1 MPVAT
6 GGRSPLT
13 YTLEGLPNGLSFDAN
28 SRILSGIPTLAGT
41 SNVIYTVTDSA
52 DATNTLEFV
61 IGITANTP
69 PTITGSATLDYIEN
83 SDTPVA
89 TYSAEDAQNDNI
101 TWFLGGVDMASFTI
115 DSSGVLTFNSSPD
128 FENPADSDAN
138 NIYEVTLIATDDNT
152 IAPAPST
159 LDVRV
164 TITDLDDAAVPT
176 APTNLMAQ
184 GGFAQATLTW
194 TKPTSDGGAP
204 ITGYQ
209 YHRTHNKGMYAST
222 GPRAWYDLPNTDS
235 ASTSAVVTNNT
246 GGSRTRLPAVLT
258 YFEVRAVNIIGSSL
272 ASNEAS
278 ATVLAA
284 PTAHA
289 GSNQSAVAG
298 AQVIL
303 PGSATDTDGSTIVS
317 YSWTQTGGTS
327 VTLIDA
333 DTATA
338 TFTAP
343 GVGAETTL
351 VFTLTVTDSD
361 GGIGSDTVE
370 VVIMPLIVTFP
381 ALGESTVGNSASVK
395 ITFST
400 AVSGLTQDD
409 FETTNAS
416 VDNIT
421 GSATTYTI
429 TYTSTSVA
437 SVELTLKAD
446 SVIISN
452 NVMGPAIS
460 ISSSGEAIMAQEE
473 SLASPRFKSD
483 MTIEGITTAQ
493 FDKMLFRQGMADLLG
508 INIDD
513 VRVLSISAGS
523 VVVNLEITAQTNEA
537 LSMLIGTYNTARA
550 ASETQLLAA
559 TRQPEATGV
568 STTAPVTP
576 KVATTPVA
584 PTLDAAPRDSGVILS
599 WNTPD
604 DGGAPITGYKL
615 ASKTTNTDFSIFKPI
630 LGSSLETLAYTVMG
644 LTNGVTYTFKIL
656 ATNIAGD
663 GAESNE
669 VSAVPAVNIL
679 PTAHAGDNQS
689 ITSGKTVT
697 LDGSG
702 SSDGDGTPLT
712 YNWSQTSGTPTV
724 MLTNANRAIATFIAP
739 DVDAETKLVFTLR
752 VSDNIAS
759 DNASVTITI
768 TPDLAI
774 SEQERDLQATS
785 IAHLVE
791 VITAKSADIITSR
804 MKKASNNKGE
814 AEILATIN
822 GNKMHITK
830 ENIARAVEN
839 DMPGLDIIDS
849 LCGFSTMQD
858 GADVACNPSWKSV
871 LAKSSFAYTDSS
883 SADTNFALWGEGDV
897 GGFSAKL
904 KDGGSYDGDYNAIHL
919 GLDYKNSSSLKG
931 VMLSIIDSEIDYKL
945 KGEDDKS
952 TLDIDTKNISP
963 YIQWNKGDGVNLWAM
978 FALGSGDV
986 KLSGNDRI
994 GSSDLE
1000 TNALALGID
1009 NALDLD
1015 LPNALAMTF
1024 KSDFNYSSAQVDG
1037 DEDIAEL
1044 DSKNWRL
1051 RLALDIAFE
1060 KLLAR
1065 GKLSQHLEIGAR
1077 VDGGD
1082 RQETLSDNSIGRGIE
1097 LAVGAKY
1104 SGNNGTKV
1112 ELFAK
1117 SLIAHSNRG
1126 QGEYNISLNL
1136 SHASNNGQ
1144 RGLQLSLRPV
1154 WGKSIDKDTWSSEN
1168 LLKETKAKED
1178 SDNTSGSL
1186 SYKPDSIAF
1195 RIGYNLRLSDIAG
1208 LFKPYSEFNR
1218 SDDDSRT
1225 NKIGISFIPLEE
1237 SLELEVFNKQK
1248 SSASDKENIWMLQG
1262 KYGF

>member
-1 MPVAT
+1 M
-6 GGRSPLT
+6 
-13 YTLEGLPNGLSFDAN
+13 LEIINL
-28 SRILSGIPTLAGT
+28 
-41 SNVIYTVTDSA
+41 
-52 DATNTLEFV
+52 
-61 IGITANTP
+61 
-69 PTITGSATLDYIEN
+69 
-83 SDTPVA
+83 
-89 TYSAEDAQNDNI
+89 Q
-101 TWFLGGVDMASFTI
+101 
-115 DSSGVLTFNSSPD
+115 SSG
-128 FENPADSDAN
+128 A
-138 NIYEVTLIATDDNT
+138 EVTLDGSASSDSEDDIAGTALSYNWVQTSGATVTLSSTNT
-152 IAPAPST
+152 I
-159 LDVRV
+159 
-164 TITDLDDAAVPT
+164 
-176 APTNLMAQ
+176 
-184 GGFAQATLTW
+184 
-194 TKPTSDGGAP
+194 
-204 ITGYQ
+204 
-209 YHRTHNKGMYAST
+209 
-222 GPRAWYDLPNTDS
+222 
-235 ASTSAVVTNNT
+235 
-246 GGSRTRLPAVLT
+246 
-258 YFEVRAVNIIGSSL
+258 
-272 ASNEAS
+272 
-278 ATVLAA
+278 
-284 PTAHA
+284 
-289 GSNQSAVAG
+289 
-298 AQVIL
+298 
-303 PGSATDTDGSTIVS
+303 
-317 YSWTQTGGTS
+317 
-327 VTLIDA
+327 
-333 DTATA
+333 TA

-343 GVGAETTL
+343 DVDAETALVFTLTVTDSDGASSNAEVTINVQPIPIVPLPNTRPIANAGDNQSITSGVEVTLDGSASSDSEDDAASTALSYNWAQTGGTNVTLSSEDTAIATFTAPDVDAETTL

-361 GGIGSDTVE
+361 SGIGSDTVE
-370 VVIMPLIVTFP
+370 VVVMPFTVTFP
-381 ALGESTVGNSASVK
+381 ELGESTVGNSASVK
-395 ITFST
+395 MTFST
-400 AVSGLTQDD
+400 AVNGLTRDD

-429 TYTSTSVA
+429 TYTPTSVG

-523 VVVNLEITAQTNEA
+523 VVVNFEIIAQTTQA
-537 LSMLIGTYNTARA
+537 LNMLIGTYNTATAA

-559 TRQPEATGV
+559 TRQPEATGI
-568 STTAPVTP
+568 STTSLVISEAVTP
-576 KVATTPVA
+576 PVA

-615 ASKTTNTDFSIFKPI
+615 ARKEANGAFSNFESIVGSNAGTT
-630 LGSSLETLAYTVMG
+630 EYTVMG
-644 LTNGVTYTFKIL
+644 LKSGVTYTFKIL

-669 VSAVPAVNIL
+669 VM
-679 PTAHAGDNQS
+679 
-689 ITSGKTVT
+689 VT
-697 LDGSG
+697 L
-702 SSDGDGTPLT
+702 
-712 YNWSQTSGTPTV
+712 N
-724 MLTNANRAIATFIAP
+724 
-739 DVDAETKLVFTLR
+739 
-752 VSDNIAS
+752 
-759 DNASVTITI
+759 
-768 TPDLAI
+768 LAI

-785 IAHLVE
+785 IAHFVE

-1009 NALDLD
+1009 NTLKRKSTDAALI
-1015 LPNALAMTF
+1015 TF

-1051 RLALDIAFE
+1051 RFALDIAFE

-1082 RQETLSDNSIGRGIE
+1082 RQETLSDDSIGSGVE
-1097 LAVGAKY
+1097 LTIGAKY

-1117 SLIAHSNRG
+1117 NLIAHSNEG
-1126 QGEYNISLNL
+1126 QEEYNISLNL

-1144 RGLQLSLRPV
+1144 RGLQLSLRPM

-1168 LLKETKAKED
+1168 LLKETNAKED

-1195 RIGYNLRLSDIAG
+1195 RIGYNIRLTGIAG

-1218 SDDDSRT
+1218 SDDSRT
-1225 NKIGISFIPLEE
+1225 NKIGIGFIPLAE
-1237 SLELEVFNKQK
+1237 SIELELFNKQK

-1262 KYGF
+1262 RYGF